1 MRLRRVLFISL
12 YGCLHV
18 CKMIFDVWQFEVW
31 LLPYIRPLVQV
42 IPAGPDEIR
51 RKSPY
56 LFDVLEGPGD
66 NQALS
71 SVV

>member
-1 MRLRRVLFISL
+1 
-12 YGCLHV
+12 
-18 CKMIFDVWQFEVW
+18 MIFDVWQFEVW

-56 LFDVLEGPGD
+56 LFGIALTLPRLHLQQAEYGEPGA
-66 NQALS
+66 NQSGLARHA
-71 SVV
+71 